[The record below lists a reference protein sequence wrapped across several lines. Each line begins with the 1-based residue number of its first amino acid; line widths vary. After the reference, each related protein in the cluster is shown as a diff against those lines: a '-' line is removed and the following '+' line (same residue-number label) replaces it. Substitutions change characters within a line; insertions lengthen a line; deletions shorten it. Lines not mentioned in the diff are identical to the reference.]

1 VLQGMNRVIIDDGQ
15 IEASMDLAVDARST
29 AEQTTAER
37 LDTRVTTSASGSFG
51 MGVWGASASLSA
63 TVGYVKSDEQ
73 FSREDMRIKAGLR
86 SRVSLGFH
94 TEPFQLGRM
103 ASQTRQRNIQ
113 SKAMNPE
120 AEAPDLLGSKI
131 ERNTSSP
138 KLDPIP
144 AMPAPSDPGSQAQ
157 RDLRAR
163 KDFGPKKDEPKKE
176 GDKAPAKPQPQKTAG
191 QKPDN
196 QAADGTKKQE
206 TGKQETVKDAG
217 KQAVKKTAPADEAV
231 TS

>member
-1 VLQGMNRVIIDDGQ
+1 
-15 IEASMDLAVDARST
+15 
-29 AEQTTAER
+29 
-37 LDTRVTTSASGSFG
+37 
-51 MGVWGASASLSA
+51 
-63 TVGYVKSDEQ
+63 
-73 FSREDMRIKAGLR
+73 
-86 SRVSLGFH
+86 
-94 TEPFQLGRM
+94 M